1 MFQYAYFQQKLQTAA
16 LPTLLKT
23 AQFSRIFLSSYKS
36 ALLGICSSQPAT
48 LSPTRT
54 GVSPRRGSESTQEFF
69 QHNFTLMFGL
79 SYKLNKS
86 RQGRI

>member
-16 LPTLLKT
+16 LPTLLNS
-23 AQFSRIFLSSYKS
+23 AISQDFLSSYKS

>member
-16 LPTLLKT
+16 LPTLLNS
-23 AQFSRIFLSSYKS
+23 AIFQDFLSSYKS

-48 LSPTRT
+48 FSPTRT

>member
-16 LPTLLKT
+16 LQTLLNS
-23 AQFSRIFLSSYKS
+23 AISQDSLSSYKS